1 MVIGNGLIA
10 NQFKSYNNDEDI
22 LIFASGVSNSSEVN
36 DIEFLRELNL
46 LKEMISKYKSAKFIY
61 FSTLSINDPSLK
73 NRSYVNHKLNIEKY
87 LLTYHDNYIIF
98 RVSNVVGP
106 IKNKNTMLN
115 FFINSIKNNA
125 LIDIWKNAERNL
137 LDIEDLFILSEK
149 MIKRKVFKNQI
160 VNIASRKNLS
170 VFTIVKEI
178 EIFLNLKANFKLLNK
193 GSKFNFDLSFVSDQ
207 LTLIEKN
214 KGSGNEYLNYLLK
227 KYY

>member
-10 NQFKSYNNDEDI
+10 NQFKSYNNDENI

-36 DIEFLRELNL
+36 DIEFIRELNL
-46 LKEMISKYKSAKFIY
+46 LKEMMGKYKSAKFIY

-73 NRSYVNHKLNIEKY
+73 NRLYVNHKLNIEKH

-115 FFINSIKNNA
+115 YFINAIKNNA

-149 MIKRKVFKNQI
+149 LINKKAFKNQI

-170 VFTIVKEI
+170 VFSIVKEI
-178 EIFLNLKANFKLLNK
+178 ETFLNMKANFKLLNK
-193 GSKFNFDLSFVSDQ
+193 GSKYYFDLSFVSDQ
-207 LTLIEKN
+207 LTLIEKK

>member
-10 NQFKSYNNDEDI
+10 NQFISYNNDEDI

-73 NRSYVNHKLNIEKY
+73 NSSYVNHKLNIEKH
-87 LLTYHDNYIIF
+87 LTTYHDNYIIF

-115 FFINSIKNNA
+115 YFINAIKNNA

-160 VNIASRKNLS
+160 VNIGSRKNLS
-170 VFTIVKEI
+170 VFSIVKEI
-178 EIFLNLKANFKLLNK
+178 EIFLNIKANFKLLNK
-193 GSKFNFDLSFVSDQ
+193 GSKYSFDLSFVSDQ
-207 LTLIEKN
+207 LILIEEK